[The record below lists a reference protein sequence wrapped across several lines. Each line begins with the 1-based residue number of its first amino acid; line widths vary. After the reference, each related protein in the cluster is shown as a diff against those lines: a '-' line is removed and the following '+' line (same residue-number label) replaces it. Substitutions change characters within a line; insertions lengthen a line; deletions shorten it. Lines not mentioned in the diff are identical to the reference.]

1 MNTSYARLEQKF
13 ARIAV
18 LNEASAMLG
27 WDASA
32 MMPDG
37 GAEAR
42 GEQLA
47 TLAGLAHEFLSA
59 PDIAEELEAAQP
71 QITCRARNLVL
82 PAQSTHRLA
91 STGTNH
97 KLHSLVSHT
106 LTT

>member
-1 MNTSYARLEQKF
+1 MTNAYERLEQKF

-27 WDASA
+27 WDAAA

-47 TLAGLAHEFLSA
+47 TLAGLAHEVSA
-59 PDIAEELEAAQP
+59 R
-71 QITCRARNLVL
+71 QISVRTWKPPRR
-82 PAQSTHRLA
+82 RR
-91 STGTNH
+91 TGR
-97 KLHSLVSHT
+97 KPMWA
-106 LTT
+106 